1 MEKKTMPDEIKQRP
15 MQSGARE
22 RIGTVTS
29 EVASISQKPE
39 GLSEAQNALR
49 EATLNHFKANKVR
62 SFITKHVQFI
72 NSKRQV
78 AESIRFLF
86 DEHGRPPANAPLEDI
101 IAERKKI
108 EADIRW
114 FEAMCSELRNKLV
127 QVKEIEDLALE
138 LMEKQKVE

>member
-1 MEKKTMPDEIKQRP
+1 MEKETMPNEIAQRP
-15 MQSGARE
+15 VQTGTRE
-22 RIGTVTS
+22 KIGTVTS
-29 EVASISQKPE
+29 EVASTRQKPE
-39 GLSEAQNALR
+39 GLSETQNALR

-78 AESIRFLF
+78 ADSIRFLF
-86 DEHGRPPANAPLEDI
+86 DEQGRPPANAPLEDI

-108 EADIRW
+108 EAQIHW

-127 QVKEIEDLALE
+127 QVKEIEDMALE
-138 LMEKQKVE
+138 LMEEQRQE